1 MDVKHTLP
9 LLPLR
14 DIVIFPSMVIPLFVG
29 RDKSIS
35 SLNEV
40 MKNNKKIILV
50 TQKNSEV
57 DDPKKTDVFT
67 YGCESNILQLLKL
80 PDGTVKVLVEGF
92 KRVKIID
99 FKDDEKFITCTYEY
113 QNDVIA
119 PDEDLMPLAM
129 IAVRRLEKL
138 TSINKKISVE
148 TINNIKQLKDP
159 TKIVDNIASHLNST
173 MSEKQQ
179 IFETVDVKK
188 RLNGVIKIMENE
200 TSIIGVERKIRGRV
214 KTQMEKTQR
223 EYYLNEQLK
232 AIQKELGE
240 IEDGKDE
247 TSSLN
252 KAIIKSKMP
261 KEVQKKCMNELNKL
275 KNMSPMSAEATVV
288 RNYLDWMIDVPWYK
302 KDKIDIDLNKAL
314 KVLDED
320 HYGLEKVKERIIEFL
335 AVQKRMEKSKGPILC
350 LIGPNGA
357 GKSTILHSIYG
368 FTNIFSGQIEIDGK
382 EITNMT
388 PAQKLK
394 SVGIAYILQDNS
406 VFPDMTVE
414 ENLLMGGYIKD
425 KTEESYQEVERIFEK
440 YERLRNRRNQKAKV
454 LSGGERRLLEI
465 SRALVMKPNVLL
477 VDEPSIGLEPK
488 YIDMV
493 FEILRDLQ
501 QNEKKTIILV
511 EQNAKKGLEFA
522 DIGYVLVSGQ
532 TAIAGK
538 GNDLLNNP
546 DVGRLFLGG

>member
-1 MDVKHTLP
+1 M
-9 LLPLR
+9 
-14 DIVIFPSMVIPLFVG
+14 PS
-29 RDKSIS
+29 DQYS
-35 SLNEV
+35 
-40 MKNNKKIILV
+40 
-50 TQKNSEV
+50 
-57 DDPKKTDVFT
+57 
-67 YGCESNILQLLKL
+67 
-80 PDGTVKVLVEGF
+80 VLG
-92 KRVKIID
+92 K
-99 FKDDEKFITCTYEY
+99 
-113 QNDVIA
+113 A
-119 PDEDLMPLAM
+119 PDSDDLK
-129 IAVRRLEKL
+129 KL
-138 TSINKKISVE
+138 SSSNVHLT
-148 TINNIKQLKDP
+148 IKQLSAGYGK
-159 TKIVDNIASHLNST
+159 
-173 MSEKQQ
+173 
-179 IFETVDVKK
+179 
-188 RLNGVIKIMENE
+188 MEILHNFDLFV
-200 TSIIGVERKIRGRV
+200 S
-214 KTQMEKTQR
+214 
-223 EYYLNEQLK
+223 K
-232 AIQKELGE
+232 AQ
-240 IEDGKDE
+240 
-247 TSSLN
+247 S
-252 KAIIKSKMP
+252 
-261 KEVQKKCMNELNKL
+261 
-275 KNMSPMSAEATVV
+275 
-288 RNYLDWMIDVPWYK
+288 
-302 KDKIDIDLNKAL
+302 
-314 KVLDED
+314 
-320 HYGLEKVKERIIEFL
+320 
-335 AVQKRMEKSKGPILC
+335 LC

-382 EITNMT
+382 EITKMT
-388 PAQKLK
+388 SAQKLK

-425 KTEESYQEVERIFEK
+425 KTEESYQETERILEK
-440 YERLRNRRNQKAKV
+440 YESLRNRRNQLAKV